1 MKKYRELVKIVIP
14 FNKATITELEERY
27 VLDAIRN
34 SKLSGDGKYTM
45 RVYEQLKERFGL
57 ENVLLT
63 TSGTTA
69 LEMAAI
75 LIDLVPG
82 DEVIVPSFT
91 FSSTVNAFLLRGA
104 VPIFCD
110 IRPDT
115 FNMDE
120 TLIEGLITE
129 KTKAIYCVDY
139 AGIPCEMDIINDIAN
154 RHGIF
159 VIEDAA
165 QSIGSTYKGRAAGTL
180 AEFGCYSFHETKNYI
195 MGEGGA
201 IVLNEEKYL
210 NRAEIIREKGTN
222 RRQVLKGWVDKYTWH
237 DIGSSFL
244 PSDLLAAVLSAQLER
259 YDEIMGKRM
268 LIWNTYHELLKPLE
282 DAGKLRR
289 AIVPENV
296 QHNGHMYNIVLPTDE
311 IRTKLVEGLK
321 EQGIMAYICYVPL
334 HSAPMGRKMGWK
346 PENCPITEE
355 YGARVLR
362 LPLYADMSKTDVERV
377 CGWVNEI
384 L

>member
-1 MKKYRELVKIVIP
+1 MIP
-14 FNKATITELEERY
+14 FNKASITDLEQSN
-27 VLDAIRN
+27 VIDALHN
-34 SKLSGDGKYTM
+34 SRLSGDGKYTM
-45 RVYEQLKERFGL
+45 KVYEQMKKLLGIQTM
-57 ENVLLT
+57 LLT

-69 LEMAAI
+69 LEMAAL
-75 LIDLVPG
+75 LINLEPG

-104 VPIFCD
+104 KPVFCD

-120 TLIEGLITE
+120 NLIEELITP
-129 KTKAIYCVDY
+129 KTRAIYCVDY
-139 AGIPCEMDIINDIAN
+139 AGIPCEMDAINTIAKK
-154 RHGIF
+154 HGLF

-165 QSIGSTYKGRAAGTL
+165 QAVGSKYKGAYAGTL
-180 AEFGCYSFHETKNYI
+180 AEFGCYSFHETKNYV

-210 NRAEIIREKGTN
+210 ERAEIIREKGTN

-244 PSDLLAAVLSAQLER
+244 PSDLLAAVLSAQLDR
-259 YDEIMGKRM
+259 YDEIMEKRM
-268 LIWNTYHELLKPLE
+268 AVWNTYHEQLKPLE

-311 IRTKLVEGLK
+311 IRTRLVEELK
-321 EQGIMAYICYVPL
+321 QQGIMAYICYVPL
-334 HSAPMGRKMGWK
+334 HSAPMGRKLGWR
-346 PENCPITEE
+346 PEDCPITEK
-355 YGARVLR
+355 YGQRVLR
-362 LPLYADMSKTDVERV
+362 LPLYYDMSECDQSSVIKA
-377 CGWVNEI
+377 I
-384 L
+384 KMFA

>member
-1 MKKYRELVKIVIP
+1 MIP
-14 FNKATITELEERY
+14 FNKATITQLEEEY
-27 VLDAIRN
+27 LVDALHH

-45 RVYEQLKERFGL
+45 RVYEQLKQRFGF

-69 LEMAAI
+69 LEMSAI
-75 LIDLVPG
+75 LINLEPG

-104 VPIFCD
+104 KPVFCD

-120 TLIEGLITE
+120 TLIKGLITPR
-129 KTKAIYCVDY
+129 TRAIYCVDY
-139 AGIPCEMDIINDIAN
+139 AGVPCEMDVINEIAKK
-154 RHGIF
+154 HGLF

-165 QSIGSTYKGRAAGTL
+165 QSIGSTYKNRYAGSL
-180 AEFGCYSFHETKNYI
+180 AEFACFSFHETKNYV

-201 IVLNEEKYL
+201 IILNEGQYL
-210 NRAEIIREKGTN
+210 ERAEIIREKGTN

-244 PSDLLAAVLSAQLER
+244 PSDLLAAVLCAQLER
-259 YDEIMGKRM
+259 FDQIMERRM
-268 LIWNTYHELLKPLE
+268 AIWNAYHDQLKPLE
-282 DAGKLRR
+282 GAGKLRR
-289 AIVPENV
+289 AIIPENV
-296 QHNGHMYNIVLPTDE
+296 AHNGHMYNIVLPDDTV
-311 IRTKLVEGLK
+311 RTRLVNELK
-321 EQGIMAYICYVPL
+321 KQDIMAYICYVPL
-334 HSAPMGRKMGWK
+334 HSAPMGLKLGNR
-346 PENCPITEE
+346 PETCPVTEE

-362 LPLYADMSKTDVERV
+362 LPLYYDMQQEDVDRV
-377 CGWVNEI
+377 VEAIGNI